1 VLTDKVLDPIK
12 NDVILAAIAS
22 GDLDMPPA
30 KDGETPAQALRR
42 ATKGEWRWPARMTI
56 DVGRESAANLNEHR
70 QGIKSGQQIAAEQG
84 TDFETVLEQKA
95 IEAALV
101 REFSTK
107 YGVPE
112 TAIQLITTSLPST
125 PAAAAASGENV
136 GAAASAAQSAST
148 PGAEAISA
156 ELSSLNGAQV
166 TAALSVL
173 ENLRG
178 GSIADAEAVS
188 LLKSFGMAD
197 DSARRVVDAVA
208 GLPIEPAATTEAAMR
223 AHVDVAR
230 GLTTRNTATVR
241 KLEKE
246 VGEVAIFNDLLS
258 GFTDAKK

>member
-1 VLTDKVLDPIK
+1 
-12 NDVILAAIAS
+12 
-22 GDLDMPPA
+22 MPPA

-84 TDFETVLEQKA
+84 TDFESVLEQKA

-136 GAAASAAQSAST
+136 GAAASIAQADSVPSQAGANLARNDFSRHLEVNLQPT
-148 PGAEAISA
+148 AEMAAEA
-156 ELSSLNGAQV
+156 
-166 TAALSVL
+166 
-173 ENLRG
+173 
-178 GSIADAEAVS
+178 
-188 LLKSFGMAD
+188 
-197 DSARRVVDAVA
+197 
-208 GLPIEPAATTEAAMR
+208 
-223 AHVDVAR
+223 AR
-230 GLTTRNTATVR
+230 GLEWRAEYNRGGTDVGVARARDISNRTNLSADTVSRMVSYFARHEVDKQGQGWSEGSDGHPSAGRIAWALWGGDAGRAWAER
-241 KLEKE
+241 KQDEIE
-246 VGEVAIFNDLLS
+246 NEEFIASDVRTLLS
-258 GFTDAKK
+258 EFNV